1 MKTLVNKYKIPLIWD
16 FIFCA
21 ERPRL
26 ELGEHLRVHRLAICC
41 ITTLPPLLIK
51 QRKLK
56 NYKYEIKI

>member
-1 MKTLVNKYKIPLIWD
+1 MGFY
-16 FIFCA
+16 FCA

-41 ITTLPPLLIK
+41 ITTLPPLLFSD
-51 QRKLK
+51 RKLK